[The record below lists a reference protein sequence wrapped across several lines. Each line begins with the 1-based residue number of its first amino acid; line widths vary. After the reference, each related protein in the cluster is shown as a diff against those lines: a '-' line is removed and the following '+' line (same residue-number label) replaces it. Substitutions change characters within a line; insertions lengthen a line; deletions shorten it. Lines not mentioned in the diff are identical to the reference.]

1 MVLLPSL
8 DCYNNLVYYFSFTNS
23 KQKNTISII
32 ADLRLF
38 KIQDEKNIIF
48 YSANPQEKGDA
59 IDLPRLYD
67 EFKGKQLVIKIGSSN
82 ASTFTYKDKIHNIVK

>member
-1 MVLLPSL
+1 
-8 DCYNNLVYYFSFTNS
+8 
-23 KQKNTISII
+23 
-32 ADLRLF
+32 LF

-67 EFKGKQLVIKIGSSN
+67 DFKDKQLVIKIGSSN
-82 ASTFTYKDKIHNIVK
+82 ASTFTYKDKIHNIVKFNKAIFPYRSIPSKALLTGNQIAKLN